1 MVGDALVAAKEFP
14 TQVGSTSDCGRV
26 GDGAGSDVARALEGC
41 AAGGARAVDLQW
53 TELEKLQRKLTA
65 RDLWTRTHARRRG
78 RLYQVVL
85 LNGPDV
91 RLHPDND

>member
-41 AAGGARAVDLQW
+41 AAGGGRAVDLQ
-53 TELEKLQRKLTA
+53 EQS
-65 RDLWTRTHARRRG
+65 
-78 RLYQVVL
+78 
-85 LNGPDV
+85 
-91 RLHPDND
+91 

>member
-26 GDGAGSDVARALEGC
+26 EDGAGSDVARALEGC
-41 AAGGARAVDLQW
+41 AAGGGRAVDLQG

-65 RDLWTRTHARRRG
+65 RDLWTRRHARRR
-78 RLYQVVL
+78 
-85 LNGPDV
+85 
-91 RLHPDND
+91 